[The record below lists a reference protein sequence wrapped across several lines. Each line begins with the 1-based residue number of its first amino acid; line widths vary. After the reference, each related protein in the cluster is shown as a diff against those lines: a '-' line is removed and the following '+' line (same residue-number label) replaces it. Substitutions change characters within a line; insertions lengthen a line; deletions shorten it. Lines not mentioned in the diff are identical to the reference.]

1 MRKGS
6 FKLLVGLT
14 LFLTLVIT
22 AAGCQKKEP
31 VELTVFS
38 GTGLKDIL
46 PQITNEYTRKQPE
59 IKVSINFASAGTLQ
73 KQMEQGA
80 YADLLVFPGIK
91 QLAVLEAKDLVDK
104 STRRDLIADKIVL
117 VVPADDQKIKDFTDL
132 TAPEVTKICLG
143 EPTTVPAG
151 EFAKETLVYLKL
163 WDKLQP
169 KFVLAKD
176 VRQVLT
182 YAETGNVDAG
192 LVYNSTARAA
202 PDPEKI
208 KIVAKAA
215 PEMHKPIIFK
225 AVLPKGTK
233 EREKAL
239 DLLHFLTGPEALKIF
254 EKYGFNAVSL

>member
-38 GTGLKDIL
+38 GAGLKDIL
-46 PQITNEYTRKQPE
+46 PQITNEYTRKHPE
-59 IKVSINFASAGTLQ
+59 IKVNINFASSGTLQ
-73 KQMEQGA
+73 KQIEQGA
-80 YADLLVFPGIK
+80 YADLLILPGIK
-91 QLAVLEAKDLVDK
+91 QLAALEAKELVDK
-104 STRRDLIADKIVL
+104 STRRDIVADEIVL
-117 VVPADDQKIKDFTDL
+117 VVPADDQKIKDFADL
-132 TAPEVTKICLG
+132 TAPEVTKICIG

-169 KFVLAKD
+169 KLILTKD
-176 VRQVLT
+176 ARQVLT
-182 YAETGNVDAG
+182 YVETGNVDAG

-202 PDPEKI
+202 PDPAKI
-208 KIVAKAA
+208 KVVAKAA
-215 PEMHKPIIFK
+215 PEMHKPITQK
-225 AVLPKGTK
+225 AILLKGAK

-239 DLLHFLTGPEALKIF
+239 DLLHFLAGPEAMKIF
-254 EKYGFNAVSL
+254 EKYGFKAVSL